1 MFMLLKNSGDIM
13 KTENDK
19 NVSKRKEL
27 LLLIILVF
35 LLVFVVFSASLAV
48 FSYLGKGQT
57 YNSLQTGKLNFAYS
71 DAIGG
76 SNGIY
81 IDNAVPIPDNE
92 GKKLFGNRE
101 YFDFVI
107 TASTTSSPLS
117 YEVIATKNDVST
129 LSDSDIKMYLTII
142 NGNNEIETPITSNNG
157 VVSLYSELHDT
168 NSVDFSGKSIYFETI
183 DPLVQSYSKRF
194 RLRMWIDD
202 RKYDESYLTGKVF
215 SIRVNVTATN

>member
-1 MFMLLKNSGDIM
+1 MVIEM
-13 KTENDK
+13 KTENNK
-19 NVSKRKEL
+19 KLSRRKEL
-27 LLLIILVF
+27 LLLI
-35 LLVFVVFSASLAV
+35 LLVFSLVVVVFGASLAV

-57 YNSLQTGKLNFAYS
+57 YNSLKTGTLNFAYS
-71 DAIGG
+71 DAVGG

-81 IDNAVPIPDNE
+81 IENAVPISDEE

-117 YEVIATKNDVST
+117 YEVIATKNSVST
-129 LSDSDIKMYLTII
+129 LNDSDIKMYLTII
-142 NGNNEIETPITSNNG
+142 NGSNEVETPITSNNG
-157 VVSLYSELHDT
+157 IISLYSDLHDT

-183 DPLVQSYSKRF
+183 DPLVGSYSKRF

-202 RKYDESYLTGKVF
+202 REYDEDYLRGKTF
-215 SIRVNVTATN
+215 SVRVNVAATN